1 MVTQYADATSVMG
14 NTDIDATAI
23 GDLAK
28 GEYTRA
34 VGENMPRD
42 YVQMYHPD
50 GSTSIVQLPP
60 LGKNGKGL
68 GDRQRKLMHYVLNK
82 KGKMK
87 QPDGTMKTVQ
97 WWYPSPPAGWK
108 SAETPWRCPVQEC
121 TRAGGLKDL
130 LNLWR
135 HIKSKHPGEVEMYE
149 GVLTAIKKRLQEAT
163 AMNLDSLFTG
173 GADDGE
179 APLVSED
186 DIEAAKF
193 EDAASVLDETVFD
206 DVPVAPEA
214 FVTDSVSCKDCD
226 WQSKPGTQNP
236 QFAYEGHRRMK
247 HKVEM
252 FEPEVTTE

>member
-1 MVTQYADATSVMG
+1 MVTQYQDASAIMG
-14 NTDIDATAI
+14 DSQVDATAI

-28 GEYTRA
+28 GEYKKA

-82 KGKMK
+82 KAPQK
-87 QPDGTMKTVQ
+87 QPNGTMKMVQ
-97 WWYPSPPAGWK
+97 WWYPAPPPGW
-108 SAETPWRCPVQEC
+108 AAAAAPWRCPVQEC

-163 AMNLDSLFTG
+163 AMNLDSLFMG
-173 GADDGE
+173 GGNDGE
-179 APLVSED
+179 QPLVSEED
-186 DIEAAKF
+186 LAAAKF
-193 EDAASVLDETVFD
+193 EDAASLLDADLPEPQVAADTFTPDVNQTMCDCGWTTVKGD
-206 DVPVAPEA
+206 RSMLAHQRLHCPL
-214 FVTDSVSCKDCD
+214 K
-226 WQSKPGTQNP
+226 KKK
-236 QFAYEGHRRMK
+236 EGGA
-247 HKVEM
+247 
-252 FEPEVTTE
+252 